1 MGMRYVDKGESAN
14 IYFTEE
20 DNQVCIETIRKWRQK
35 RIDAIKEG
43 RPQDAPVPE
52 ILGYHIKRICEN
64 LSYRYNFRN
73 YHYREDMVCD
83 AIMNLVRYVHCFD
96 PDKIGE
102 RSGRV
107 NFYSWATTTIDRT
120 FGNTINLEKQ
130 EEYFKNASFSNMG
143 GFAAFSEDEDVMK
156 DTNLTSDMAQD
167 FISRAASYEERRK
180 EKAIKSA
187 EKAKEKKRLEE
198 LKHPKKKDSS
208 LRRLFKK

>member
-1 MGMRYVDKGESAN
+1 
-14 IYFTEE
+14 
-20 DNQVCIETIRKWRQK
+20 
-35 RIDAIKEG
+35 
-43 RPQDAPVPE
+43 
-52 ILGYHIKRICEN
+52 
-64 LSYRYNFRN
+64 
-73 YHYREDMVCD
+73 
-83 AIMNLVRYVHCFD
+83 
-96 PDKIGE
+96 
-102 RSGRV
+102 
-107 NFYSWATTTIDRT
+107 
-120 FGNTINLEKQ
+120 
-130 EEYFKNASFSNMG
+130 MG